1 MPDNRVSYYVK
12 EKLIDLQRKI
22 DESIIRV
29 GIPTPLYQKWT
40 DQGEKSARTYVKS
53 IGPSI
58 SWI

>member
-1 MPDNRVSYYVK
+1 MK